1 MCVSYL
7 VIVSQILILI
17 AEIFFFL
24 IAEILNV
31 DFNCLFFKRIDYI
44 LAYK

>member
-7 VIVSQILILI
+7 VIVSQILI
-17 AEIFFFL
+17 L